1 MDAEGE
7 TGRSKGG
14 VIGDVIV
21 FRKTFL
27 RKHVLCYA
35 LVFIFLV
42 IGSIVFCHMEGNVV
56 QPNRRK
62 RKRAAQRISRSSG
75 GGDEVDEAE
84 VRI

>member
-7 TGRSKGG
+7 TGRSK
-14 VIGDVIV
+14 
-21 FRKTFL
+21 R
-27 RKHVLCYA
+27 R
-35 LVFIFLV
+35 V

-84 VRI
+84 AEGGD